1 MQVSKKVV
9 LHFPE
14 KLVEKPI
21 TYELVKNY
29 DLVFNILKAKIAVDD
44 GEGMLLMEL
53 TGINENI
60 NRGLKYLK
68 DIGVKTEPLT
78 RDIIVSEQACVV
90 CGICSSICPTH
101 AFYLKPPQMTLEF
114 EPEKCIGCEECLKV
128 CPYNAI
134 KLKLMQ

>member
-29 DLVFNILKAKIAVDD
+29 DIIFNILKASVAIDG
-44 GEGMLLMEL
+44 GEGLLLLEL
-53 TGINENI
+53 TGTEENL
-60 NRGLKYLK
+60 NRSLKYLK
-68 DIGVKTEPLT
+68 EIGVRTEPLT
-78 RDIIVSEQACVV
+78 RDIQWSKKDCVV

-101 AFYLKPPQMTLEF
+101 AFSIKPSEMILEF

-128 CPYNAI
+128 CPYSAI
-134 KLKLMQ
+134 RLKLI